1 MKSTRYRITAVGVS
15 MPIAH
20 SIVALILKQY
30 RTPKGNFDQR
40 LPVGDTLCRVHL
52 AWSNGRAT
60 CDISNA

>member
-1 MKSTRYRITAVGVS
+1 MKSTRFRITAVGVS

-30 RTPKGNFDQR
+30 RTPKGNFDR
-40 LPVGDTLCRVHL
+40 CLPIGNALCRVHL

-60 CDISNA
+60 CDISDV

>member
-1 MKSTRYRITAVGVS
+1 MKSTRYRITAVDVS

-40 LPVGDTLCRVHL
+40 LPVGNTLCRVHL

>member
-40 LPVGDTLCRVHL
+40 LPVGDTLCHVHL